1 MNNESER
8 SGMGIG
14 GTAPLVA
21 LGAWTTPS
29 AQDRASIDTASKN
42 QAIAK
47 EEADK
52 AFRMAQQVLDASKAV
67 QLTVAQASQT
77 ALEAAK
83 ATQAPGA
90 DARVAKEKVDR
101 TFQRSL
107 HQ

>member
-1 MNNESER
+1 MSL
-8 SGMGIG
+8 SAAGWALAGQ
-14 GTAPLVA
+14 PPVVA
-21 LGAWTTPS
+21 VGAWTTPS
-29 AQDRASIDTASKN
+29 AQDRGLSDTASKN

-83 ATQAPGA
+83 AT
-90 DARVAKEKVDR
+90 
-101 TFQRSL
+101 
-107 HQ
+107 